1 MLVRSGSGIAL
12 LVLALAGAVLGGCSR
27 RAPQQLVWYPPRVDL
42 ARWGTL
48 GLIEFSA
55 SGSQGLAP
63 LASREFL
70 SALQSAQPGTP
81 VLELGD
87 EARVLAGLGVDAL
100 GPDAI
105 RAIGERHRVDALI
118 VGGLTAKPSAPSVA
132 FDTGGRWLSAS
143 AELEGTLDARIFD
156 TRTGATVWSTAAR
169 ASEPLGRV
177 DISPSG
183 VAGLGANPV
192 EKASHR
198 LVRRLASRAT
208 ADFWGR
214 WE

>member
-1 MLVRSGSGIAL
+1 MRFQLRLSVAFL
-12 LVLALAGAVLGGCSR
+12 ALALAGALAVGCSKS
-27 RAPQQLVWYPPRVDL
+27 APRQKVWFPPRVDL

-55 SGSQGLAP
+55 SGSQGLGP
-63 LASREFL
+63 IASREFL
-70 SALQSAQPGTP
+70 AALQSAQPGTP

-87 EARVLAGLGVDAL
+87 EQRVLAERGADVLD
-100 GPDAI
+100 PDAI

-118 VGGLTAKPSAPSVA
+118 VGRLEAKPSVPSFS
-132 FDTGGRWLSAS
+132 FDSGERWLTAS
-143 AELEGTLDARIFD
+143 AQLEGTLDARIFD

-169 ASEPLGRV
+169 ADEPLGRV
-177 DISPSG
+177 DISSTG

-192 EKASHR
+192 QEANHR
-198 LVRRLASRAT
+198 LVRRLAARAT
-208 ADFWGR
+208 ADFWGH

>member
-1 MLVRSGSGIAL
+1 MLVHPRLGVAFLG
-12 LVLALAGAVLGGCSR
+12 LALAGALVVGCSKSVPR
-27 RAPQQLVWYPPRVDL
+27 EKVWFPPRVDL

-48 GLIEFSA
+48 GMIEFSA
-55 SGSQGLAP
+55 FEAPSLGP

-70 SALQSAQPGTP
+70 AALQSAQPGTP
-81 VLELGD
+81 VIELGD
-87 EARVLAGLGVDAL
+87 ERRVLAERGADAL

-105 RAIGERHRVDALI
+105 RAIGERHRVDALV
-118 VGGLTAKPSAPSVA
+118 VGRLAAQPSVPSLA
-132 FDTGGRWLSAS
+132 FDSSAFWASAS

-169 ASEPLGRV
+169 ASEPLARV
-177 DISPSG
+177 DISSNG
-183 VAGLGANPV
+183 VSGLGASSAQDANL
-192 EKASHR
+192 R
-198 LVRRLASRAT
+198 LVRSLVARAT